1 MSAGI
6 YNFTLEQGTTFSK
19 VITVKQDGSALN
31 LSGYSARSQLRA
43 THDASTIALTLT
55 ATVSDASN
63 GKITISATAAAT
75 AGVEEGIYVYDLE
88 MESGGG
94 VVTRLI
100 EGKVTVTPE
109 VTR

>member
-6 YNFTLEQGTTFSK
+6 HNFTLEQGTTFQK

-31 LSGYSARSQLRA
+31 LSGYQARSQLRT
-43 THDASTIALTLT
+43 THDASTKALDFTVQVT
-55 ATVSDASN
+55 EATN
-63 GKITISATAAAT
+63 GKITISATASDT

-88 MESGGG
+88 IESSGG